1 MANAYPFHQ
10 IMSDSVDEMMRLIK
24 EGEDFVY
31 DTMMPSLL
39 ALQKPEQRKA
49 FYSTVDW
56 DALKVRSAGLWSRM
70 TKDSL
75 NLDASDAADQEK
87 KLADQEKLEGEQNAF
102 FKKQIQ
108 VAPVMGLHEPG
119 TSRTSTTAA
128 GMDVPLGVLAAGQ
141 GPGIQ

>member
-75 NLDASDAADQEK
+75 NLDASDVAEQQKRLDEQ
-87 KLADQEKLEGEQNAF
+87 QRLEGQQDAM

-108 VAPVMGLHEPG
+108 TAAVMGLHEPG

-128 GMDVPLGVLAAGQ
+128 GMDVPLGVLAAGA
-141 GPGIQ
+141 GPGVQ